1 MTDINGNTW
10 PEQWV
15 DTYNNLTR
23 LIEGT
28 YGVELK
34 ERYLEERHRLYVLCM
49 HILSED
55 KL

>member
-1 MTDINGNTW
+1 MTDFNGNTW
-10 PEQWV
+10 PKEWA

-34 ERYLEERHRLYVLCM
+34 EQYLNERHRFYVMCA
-49 HILSED
+49 
-55 KL
+55 KLLAEG